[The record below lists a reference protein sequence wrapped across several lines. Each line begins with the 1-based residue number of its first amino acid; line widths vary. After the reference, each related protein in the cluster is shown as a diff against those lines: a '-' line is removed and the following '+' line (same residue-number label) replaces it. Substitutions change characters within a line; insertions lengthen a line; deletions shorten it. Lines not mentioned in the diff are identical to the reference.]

1 MCFTIDEGNEILDS
15 LNSGNYFKRVAII
28 QQWQIEEYKELVQN
42 KDIEILVLKGEVS
55 DYKNQVSYLNDQL
68 KIANRTRKKRA
79 VKNTFRDIGR
89 YSLVALASIGIGML
103 IAK

>member
-1 MCFTIDEGNEILDS
+1 MDEGNEILDS
-15 LNSGNYFKRVAII
+15 LNSGSYFKRVAVI
-28 QQWQIEEYKELVQN
+28 QKWQIEEYKELVQN

-55 DYKNQVSYLNDQL
+55 DYKNQVGYLNDQL
-68 KIANRTRKKRA
+68 KIANRKRKNKA
-79 VKNTFRDIGR
+79 VKNTLRDAGR